1 MINKNFKILN
11 IDHVA
16 VATENIENLKFLFVD
31 ILGMNSSKKEYV
43 KDEDVNVQKFFVDN
57 KDTVIELLES
67 KEENSPINKYINKRG
82 KGIHHIALTVDNI
95 ENAIS
100 YLKDKGISLVYDKPN
115 LGSDNKLITFIHPQS
130 SPGILVELCQK
141 V

>member
-16 VATENIENLKFLFVD
+16 VATENIEILKFLFVD

-43 KDEDVNVQKFFVDN
+43 KDEDVNVQKIFADN

-67 KEENSPINKYINKRG
+67 EEENSPINKYINKKG